1 MKNINQ
7 PSGKTAKSFTRRDLD
22 ILTLLAQD
30 LSDRE
35 IADRLT
41 LALSTV
47 KWYARQ
53 VYTKLGVNQRN
64 EVAERAYELGFL
76 QPTPVPSPGEWGG
89 KNNLPA
95 PLTSFIGR
103 EREVSELSLRLKKK
117 ETRLLTLT
125 GAGGTG
131 KTRLAIEVAGE
142 LTGAFPD
149 GVWLV
154 ELASLADP
162 VLVPQ
167 SIIGAF
173 GLVEPPD
180 RTSLAFLRD
189 FLREKQLLL
198 ILDNCE
204 HLVEAC
210 AELAAQLLHHAPR
223 LKILV
228 TSREILGVSGEVP
241 CRVPPLSVPD
251 LRRLPAPKALEDYD
265 AVRLFSDRA
274 RIVDPA
280 FEITLENAAAVAQI
294 TQRLDGIPLALELA
308 AARLRLLSV
317 SQVAQRLDDAFSLL
331 TGGSRTDLPRHQT
344 LQALIDW
351 SYNLLTEA
359 ERDLLRRLSVFAG
372 GWTLEAAEEV
382 SHPAGRVLDVLGQLA
397 DKSLILTIPTPGGEM
412 RYRMLETVRQYAHA
426 RLVEAGEDAD
436 ARRRHLDYYLRLGE
450 KIEPQLRSRDQI
462 PALDLLGREIDNIR
476 FALEWGMQADI
487 EAGLR
492 LASALEWFWL
502 LLPHELEG
510 LEWLE
515 KGLEAEA
522 FSRGGWPPASAQAVV
537 RAKAL
542 TVLGH
547 LLIGMEDPGSVKAK
561 RFLEEA
567 LSLYRSSGSEYPS
580 GLAWAFLWSGQ
591 SHLKEGNSAEG
602 LPLVKRAL
610 VLFREC
616 GNSHAIAEC
625 LFSLG
630 DWETDTERQKPIFV
644 EALAIEQANGD
655 IHGIVH
661 AHFSLGVCANLDGE
675 YENALAEFAA
685 SHEYARETGN
695 PWKVAFGGLLH
706 SFISHNLGDLEGAG
720 RYLDEA
726 LARFREI
733 VDKRQVAFCLIWK
746 ALIAFAQG
754 DYPLAAELID
764 ECRRGAQN
772 MGDAGVQAEIYYL
785 LARLARLNGDMTTA
799 RGMVEE
805 GLGSRQDLGYDR
817 MWLLL
822 EQGHLAFENEDL
834 VQAGILW
841 RECMT
846 ILLRFNMTH
855 LFIYPLEVMAFLAL
869 REGRYERAARLFGT
883 RQAVAASHFLSPIEL
898 GARETGLVEIQ
909 SALGAER
916 CALLRAE
923 GKAMT
928 FNLVLALVQ
937 EE

>member
-1 MKNINQ
+1 MPNRNQ
-7 PSGKTAKSFTRRDLD
+7 PSGETEESFTRRDLD

-35 IADRLT
+35 IADRLS

-53 VYTKLGVNQRN
+53 VYTKLGVNQRS
-64 EVAERAYELGFL
+64 EVAERARELGLL
-76 QPTPVPSPGEWGG
+76 QPTPAPSPGEWWG

-117 ETRLLTLT
+117 ETRFLTLT
-125 GAGGTG
+125 GSGGTG

-167 SIIGAF
+167 AIIGAF
-173 GLVEPPD
+173 GWVEPPN
-180 RTSLAFLRD
+180 RTPLAFLRD

-204 HLVEAC
+204 HLVDAC
-210 AELAAQLLHHAPR
+210 AELAGHLLQEAPR

-228 TSREILGVSGEVP
+228 TSREILGVSGEIP
-241 CRVPPLSVPD
+241 YRVPPLAVPD
-251 LRRLPAPKALEDYD
+251 MRRLPAPNDLGDYD
-265 AVRLFSDRA
+265 AVRLFVDRA
-274 RIVDPA
+274 RTVNPA
-280 FEITLENAAAVAQI
+280 FEITLENSAAVAQI

-317 SQVAQRLDDAFSLL
+317 SQIAQRLDDVFRLL
-331 TGGSRTDLPRHQT
+331 TGGNRTDLPRHQT

-359 ERDLLRRLSVFAG
+359 ERELLRRLSVFAG
-372 GWTLEAAEEV
+372 GWTLEAAENVCIGSAEV
-382 SHPAGRVLDVLGQLA
+382 LNLLGQLT
-397 DKSLILTIPTPGGEM
+397 DKSIILTIPTPGGEM

-426 RLVEAGEDAD
+426 RLVEAGVVSD
-436 ARRRHLDYYLRLGE
+436 ARRRQLDYYLCLGE
-450 KIEPQLRSRDQI
+450 KLEPKLRSRDQL

-510 LEWLE
+510 SEWLE

-522 FSRGGWPPASAQAVV
+522 FSRGGQPPAAARAGI

-547 LLIGMEDPGSVKAK
+547 LLFGMEDPGSEKAK
-561 RFLEEA
+561 RILAEA
-567 LSLYRSSGSEYPS
+567 LSLYRSCGSEYLAS
-580 GLAWAFLWSGQ
+580 MAWAILWSGQ
-591 SHLKEGNSAEG
+591 SQLTQGNSAEG
-602 LPLVKRAL
+602 LPLVKEAL
-610 VLFREC
+610 RLFRES
-616 GNSHAIAEC
+616 GNSPAIAEC

-655 IHGIVH
+655 THGIVH

-685 SHEYARETGN
+685 SRAYARETGN
-695 PWKVAFGGLLH
+695 SWKVAFGGLLH
-706 SFISHNLGDLEGAG
+706 SFVSHHIGDLERAD

-726 LARFREI
+726 LAGFREI

-754 DYPLAAELID
+754 DTPLVAELTE
-764 ECRRGAQN
+764 ECSKIAHKI
-772 MGDAGVQAEIYYL
+772 GDAGVQTQNYYL
-785 LARLARLNGDMTTA
+785 RARLARLNGDRTA
-799 RGMVEE
+799 ARRMVEE
-805 GLGSRQDLGYDR
+805 GLSTRPDLGADR

-822 EQGHLAFENEDL
+822 EQGHLAFENDDL
-834 VQAGILW
+834 TRVDVLW
-841 RECMT
+841 RECMR
-846 ILLRFNMTH
+846 ILLDFNMTH
-855 LFIYPLEVMAFLAL
+855 WMVYPLEAMALLAL

-883 RQAVAASHFLSPIEL
+883 RQAVAASHFLSPSER
-898 GARETGLVEIQ
+898 GARETGLAEIQ

-916 CALLRAE
+916 FAQLQAE

-928 FNLVLALVQ
+928 FSLVLALAQ
-937 EE
+937 EI

>member
-1 MKNINQ
+1 MTYRNPISSNIVE
-7 PSGKTAKSFTRRDLD
+7 SLTTRDMD
-22 ILTLLAQD
+22 ILALLAQN

-35 IADRLT
+35 IADRLS

-53 VYTKLGVNQRN
+53 VYTKLGVNQRS
-64 EVAERAYELGFL
+64 EVAERAYELGLL
-76 QPTPVPSPGEWGG
+76 QPAPAPSPGEWWG

-103 EREVSELSLRLKKK
+103 EREVRELSLRLKKK

-125 GAGGTG
+125 GSGGTG
-131 KTRLAIEVAGE
+131 KTRLALEVAGE
-142 LTGAFPD
+142 LTGAFSD

-167 SIIGAF
+167 SITGAF

-210 AELAAQLLHHAPR
+210 AELAAQLLRIAPR
-223 LKILV
+223 VKILV
-228 TSREILGVSGEVP
+228 TSREILGVSGEIP
-241 CRVPPLSVPD
+241 YRVPPLSVPD
-251 LRRLPAPKALEDYD
+251 LRRLPGLEELDDFD
-265 AVRLFSDRA
+265 AVRLFADRA

-280 FEITLENAAAVAQI
+280 FEITLENAASVVQI

-317 SQVAQRLDDAFSLL
+317 SQVAQRLDDVFRLL
-331 TGGSRTDLPRHQT
+331 TGGNRTDLPRHQT

-351 SYNLLTEA
+351 SYNLLNEA
-359 ERDLLRRLSVFAG
+359 ERRLLRRLSVFAG
-372 GWTLEAAEEV
+372 GWTLEAAEDVCQGSAEV
-382 SHPAGRVLDVLGQLA
+382 LNLLGQLT

-426 RLVEAGEDAD
+426 RLVEAGEDGD
-436 ARRRHLDYYLRLGE
+436 ACRRILDYYLRLGE
-450 KIEPQLRSRDQI
+450 KIEPKLRSPEQI
-462 PALDLLGREIDNIR
+462 PALDMLGHEIDNIR
-476 FALEWGMQADI
+476 VALEWGIQVDI

-502 LLPHELEG
+502 LLPHEMEG
-510 LEWLE
+510 YEWLE

-522 FSRGGWPPASAQAVV
+522 ISRGGQPPDAAQAGI

-547 LLIGMEDPGSVKAK
+547 LTIGMEDPGSVKAK
-561 RFLEEA
+561 RLLEEA
-567 LSLYRSSGSEYPS
+567 LSLYRSRGSENPS
-580 GLAWAFLWSGQ
+580 GMAWAFLWSGQ
-591 SHLKEGNSAEG
+591 SQLNQGNSAEG
-602 LPLVKRAL
+602 LPLVKEAL
-610 VLFREC
+610 RLFRES
-616 GNSHAIAEC
+616 GNSPAIAEC
-625 LFSLG
+625 LFLLG

-655 IHGIVH
+655 THGIVH

-685 SHEYARETGN
+685 SRAYARETGN
-695 PWKVAFGGLLH
+695 LWKVAFGGRLH
-706 SFISHNLGDLEGAG
+706 SFVSHHIGDLERAG
-720 RYLDEA
+720 RYMDEA
-726 LARFREI
+726 LAGFREI
-733 VDKRQVAFCLIWK
+733 VDHREIAICLIWK
-746 ALIAFAQG
+746 ALIAIAQG
-754 DYPLAAELID
+754 DDPLAAELTD
-764 ECRRGAQN
+764 ECRKIAHK
-772 MGDAGVQAEIYYL
+772 MGDAGVQAQIYYL
-785 LARLARLNGDMTTA
+785 RARLARLNGDMPAA
-799 RGMVEE
+799 RRMVEE
-805 GLGSRQDLGYDR
+805 GLSTRPDLGVDR

-822 EQGHLAFENEDL
+822 EQGHLALLDGDL
-834 VQAGILW
+834 ARADTLW
-841 RECMT
+841 RECVQ
-846 ILLRFNMTH
+846 ILLDFNMTH
-855 LFIYPLEVMAFLAL
+855 WMTYPLEAMAFLAL

-883 RQAVAASHFLSPIEL
+883 RQAVAASHYLSPSERST
-898 GARETGLVEIQ
+898 REAGMSEIQ
-909 SALGAER
+909 AALGAER
-916 CALLRAE
+916 FALLQAE

-928 FNLVLALVQ
+928 FNRVLALAQ